1 MSELQVIN
9 TPKELKTALATPL
22 PEYIHKQK
30 PAGNTKLTYV
40 SGQAVIDKLNAT
52 FGYAGWSWDIVERFI
67 QQSEPKVIKIKYENG
82 RKVNLETPIIEP
94 QPPVAHVVGK
104 LTVHLQDKE
113 GRFYQVSKTAP
124 GAQCLVGGQSEQENI
139 FKGANTDALKKAATM
154 FGIGLELY
162 RDENEAYF
170 FSLINY
176 EDPWTEEALEEHKE
190 DFIYLDEF
198 KKKYGLV
205 ESDMDNYVNS
215 FSNGT
220 LTTTNYLMP
229 DNISEFVNYLKGLVS
244 AQEQSQ
250 GA

>member
-9 TPKELKTALATPL
+9 TPKELKVALATPL

-30 PAGNTKLTYV
+30 PAGKTSLTYV

-52 FGYAGWSWDIVERFI
+52 FGYTGWSWDIIERFI
-67 QQSEPKVIKIKYENG
+67 QQSEPKMIKVKYVNG
-82 RKVNLETPIIEP
+82 KKVNLDSPEYEP
-94 QPPVAHVVGK
+94 QQPVAHVIGR
-104 LTVHLQDKE
+104 LTVHLQDDS
-113 GRFYQVSKTAP
+113 GRFYQISKTAP

-170 FSLINY
+170 FNLMNY
-176 EDPWTEEALEEHKE
+176 EDPWTEEALDEHKE
-190 DFIYLDEF
+190 DFAYLDEF

-205 ESDMDNYVNS
+205 EADMDNYINT
-215 FSNGT
+215 FSNGA
-220 LTTTNYLMP
+220 LPTTNYLMP
-229 DNISEFVNYLKGLVS
+229 ENISEFVNYLKGLVS
-244 AQEQSQ
+244 AQEQAQ

>member
-1 MSELQVIN
+1 MSELHLIN
-9 TPKELKTALATPL
+9 TPKELKTSLATPL

-30 PAGNTKLTYV
+30 PAGKSSLTYV

-52 FGYAGWSWDIVERFI
+52 FGYAGWSWDIIERFI
-67 QQSEPKVIKIKYENG
+67 QQSEPKVIKVKWVNG
-82 RKVNLETPIIEP
+82 QKVTLDPPEYEP
-94 QPPVAHVVGK
+94 QQPVAHVVGK
-104 LTVHLQDKE
+104 LTIHLQDE
-113 GRFYQVSKTAP
+113 NGHFYQVSKTAP

-170 FSLINY
+170 FNEMNY

-190 DFIYLDEF
+190 DFAYLTEF
-198 KKKYGLV
+198 KSTYGLV
-205 ESDMDNYVNS
+205 DADMSNYINT

-220 LTTTNYLMP
+220 LPIIDYLMP
-229 DNISEFVNYLKGLVS
+229 DNISAFVAYLKELVKNQPQ
-244 AQEQSQ
+244 AQ

>member
-1 MSELQVIN
+1 MSELQLIK
-9 TPKELKTALATPL
+9 TPKELKTSLATPL

-30 PAGNTKLTYV
+30 PAGKSSLTYV

-52 FGYAGWSWDIVERFI
+52 FGYTGWSWDIIEKWI
-67 QQSEPKVIKIKYENG
+67 QISEPKLIKTKWVNG
-82 RKVNLETPIIEP
+82 QKVTLDPPEQEF
-94 QPPVAHVVGK
+94 QLPVAHVIGR
-104 LTVHLQDKE
+104 LTVYLERPD
-113 GRFYQVSKTAP
+113 GSMYTVSKMAP

-139 FKGANTDALKKAATM
+139 FKGANTDSLKKAATM

-170 FSLINY
+170 FNEMNY

-190 DFIYLDEF
+190 DFAYLTEF
-198 KKKYGLV
+198 KTTYGLV
-205 ESDMDNYVNS
+205 DADMSNYINS

-220 LTTTNYLMP
+220 LPTIDYLMP
-229 DNISEFVNYLKGLVS
+229 DNISDFVKYLKGLVES
-244 AQEQSQ
+244 HSQSK